1 MYRIFFVIFLIGLS
15 ESIGAQNVGIGT
27 ASPHA
32 SAILDISANTKGILI
47 PRMTTAEMKAIV
59 NPSVGLL
66 VFNTDSPNGFFS
78 YSGSAWIPL
87 SSQLEQITEAGKTG
101 WRLLGWNSGYF
112 GNIGFAAIDL
122 SYSDGTVSAFSGAT
136 GRISFSTGYGTR
148 ASGDYSTAMG
158 YSTTASGDNSM
169 VTGLGSRASG
179 YISLAMGQSANA
191 SGNYSIAMGT
201 NAEAV
206 GIRSISMGEFTY
218 TGSSG
223 SMAVGRYNSDGGNPD
238 NWVEGDPLFMI
249 GNGTNHENRRNA
261 MTVLKNGNT
270 GIGIQTPVA
279 PLHVSSR
286 LVLERPT
293 GGSASTAALEWR
305 SNGIYRGGLGWDV
318 TAGRFFFFDGE
329 SNSNT
334 MFINNGRIGIQRDP
348 ATNTLEINGNASKS
362 SAGDW
367 LANSDA
373 RLKKDIQPLQGALK
387 KLLQLNGIT
396 YQWND
401 DKTGTTRPPG
411 TQMGFTA
418 QNIQKVFPELV
429 STDAQGFLQ
438 TAYGTYDALYVEA
451 IKDLLERINMLEK
464 RLAALEK

>member
-1 MYRIFFVIFLIGLS
+1 MYRILFVNFLICTSLS
-15 ESIGAQNVGIGT
+15 ILAQNVGIGT

-32 SAILDISANTKGILI
+32 SAILDISANTRGILI
-47 PRMTTAEMKAIV
+47 PRMTTAEMKAIA
-59 NPSVGLL
+59 NPAVGLL
-66 VFNTDSPNGFFS
+66 VFSTDIPNGFFF

-87 SSQLEQITEAGKTG
+87 SSQLEEITEAGKTG
-101 WRLLGWNSGYF
+101 WRLFGWNSSHY
-112 GNIGFAAIDL
+112 GNIGSGAIDL
-122 SYSDGTVSAFSGAT
+122 SYSDGTVSIFSGAT
-136 GRISFSTGYGTR
+136 GNLSLSTGYGTR
-148 ASGDYSTAMG
+148 SSGNFSTALGYATTASGDYSTAIG
-158 YSTTASGDNSM
+158 YGSIASGNTALSM
-169 VTGLGSRASG
+169 GL
-179 YISLAMGQSANA
+179 SAKA
-191 SGNYSIAMGT
+191 LGNYSIAIGP

-206 GIRSISMGEFTY
+206 GIRSIAIGESTN
-218 TGSSG
+218 TNSG
-223 SMAVGRYNSDGGNPD
+223 FSMAIGRYNIDGGNPE

-249 GNGTNHENRRNA
+249 GNGSSNENRRNA
-261 MTVLKNGNT
+261 ITVLKNGNT

-305 SNGIYRGGLGWDV
+305 SNGTYRGGLGWDV

-348 ATNTLEINGNASKS
+348 TTNPLEVNGNASKS

-373 RLKKDIQPLQGALK
+373 RLKKNITPLSNALERV
-387 KLLQLNGIT
+387 LQMKGIT
-396 YQWND
+396 YEWND
-401 DKTGTTRPPG
+401 DKTGSTRPG
-411 TQMGFTA
+411 GAQMGFTA
-418 QNIQKVFPELV
+418 QNIQQVFPQLV

-451 IKDLLERINMLEK
+451 IRELLQKISLLEK
-464 RLAALEK
+464 RLTALEK